1 MDDLDKNDKYIK
13 SEIEKSFKKDEN
25 VE

>member
-1 MDDLDKNDKYIK
+1 MDDLDKNEKYIK